1 MQKDHLR
8 SILERDRVW
17 SAYALA
23 DLEPGLYEESH
34 WYVAA
39 HSLVMIY
46 HGLRPAVLFA
56 FGDPQTLAGL
66 YNQIPIGRYAFSLK
80 QEALQALEPWAQIKK
95 KTPME
100 RMLLMPERFPPGLGE
115 GAIRLKAADLRSV
128 EALFAQEPDQPDAF
142 SAYQLRG
149 GVFYGAK
156 KDGMLVAVA
165 GTHVLSNSSS
175 VACVGNIFTHPAHRR
190 QGWAQIVTA
199 AVVQALLALGI
210 ETIVLNVAQKNHAA
224 RNLYQKL
231 GFVPAC
237 KFYEGLANR
246 SERT

>member
-1 MQKDHLR
+1 MQKDYLR

-23 DLEPGLYEESH
+23 DLEPGFYEDCN
-34 WYVAA
+34 WYVAKQ
-39 HSLVMIY
+39 SLVLIY

-56 FGDPQTLAGL
+56 CGDPQILAGL

-80 QEALQALEPWAQIKK
+80 QDALQALEPWAQIEG
-95 KTPME
+95 KTHME
-100 RMLLMPERFPPGLGE
+100 RMLLMPERFPTGLGE
-115 GAIRLKAADLRSV
+115 GAIRLKATDLHSV
-128 EALFAQEPDQPDAF
+128 ETLFAQQPDQPDAF
-142 SAYQLRG
+142 SAYQFQN

-156 KDGMLVAVA
+156 KGGILVAVA
-165 GTHVLSNSSS
+165 GTHVFSNSTSI
-175 VACVGNIFTHPAHRR
+175 AGVGNIFTHPAHRR
-190 QGWAQIVTA
+190 QGWAQAATA
-199 AVVQALLALGI
+199 ALVQALLALGI
-210 ETIVLNVAQKNHAA
+210 ETIVLNVALKNHAA

-246 SERT
+246 RERT